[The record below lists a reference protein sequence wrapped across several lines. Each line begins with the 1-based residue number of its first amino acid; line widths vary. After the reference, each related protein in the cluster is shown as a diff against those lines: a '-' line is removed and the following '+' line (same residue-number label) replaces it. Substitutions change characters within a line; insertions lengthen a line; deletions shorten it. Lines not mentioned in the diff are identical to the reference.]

1 MKVSRKNTQNHLKN
15 SFFLLLSLLCIYYSQ
30 AQYTPG
36 QGDFWSQVRYGGGF
50 GLGFTN
56 GGFNLA
62 LSPSAIYPVSDTF
75 AAGISLNVNYAKFNE
90 AKFLAYGGSLLSLY
104 NPMPQIQ
111 LSAELEQL
119 RVNQTFNLGGSILED
134 NYWSPALFFGLGY
147 TTRNATI
154 GLRYNVL
161 FDENNS
167 IYTDALIPFL
177 RFFF

>member
-1 MKVSRKNTQNHLKN
+1 MKVWHKNTQNHLKN
-15 SFFLLLSLLCIYYSQ
+15 LFFFLLSLLCFCYSQ
-30 AQYTPG
+30 AQYTSG
-36 QGDFWSQVRYGGGF
+36 QGDFWSQVRFGGGI

-56 GGFNLA
+56 GGFNA
-62 LSPSAIYPVSDTF
+62 AISPSAIYPVSDKF
-75 AAGISLNVNYAKFNE
+75 AAGIGLNLNYAKFNE
-90 AKFLAYGGSLLSLY
+90 DKFLAYGGSLLSLY
-104 NPMPQIQ
+104 NPIPQIQ
-111 LSAELEQL
+111 ISTELEQL
-119 RVNQTFNLGGSILED
+119 RVNRTFNLGGSNLED

-167 IYTDALIPFL
+167 IYANALIPFI